1 MDIEHL
7 ERFLAGMEASPQALA
22 HQRGELR
29 RCATW
34 CIDRILAL
42 GGADADQ
49 AQKERLMA
57 AQTRTRRLLA
67 MVSGTA
73 TAGEHRAAH

>member
-7 ERFLAGMEASPQALA
+7 ERFLAAMEASPQGLVR
-22 HQRGELR
+22 HRGELR

-42 GGADADQ
+42 GGADADG

-57 AQTRTRRLLA
+57 AQTRTRKLLA
-67 MVSGTA
+67 MVNGAA
-73 TAGEHRAAH
+73 TAGEHRATN